1 MKIEIFN
8 KDKNNERRQ
17 HSTKYRSHSNKKKEK
32 RKTNVEPND
41 KVFLFIKKEFLMT
54 TLFRKRKQKCKYI
67 TFKYHQERDIKLII
81 MER

>member
-1 MKIEIFN
+1 MKEDNTAPSIGPIFM
-8 KDKNNERRQ
+8 
-17 HSTKYRSHSNKKKEK
+17 KKKEK